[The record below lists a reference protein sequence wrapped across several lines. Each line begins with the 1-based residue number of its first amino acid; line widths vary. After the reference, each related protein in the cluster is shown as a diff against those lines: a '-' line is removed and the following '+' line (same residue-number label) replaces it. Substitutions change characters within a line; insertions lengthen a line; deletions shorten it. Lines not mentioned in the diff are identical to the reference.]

1 MPIERKPTKTERS
14 SKIQSFMNTFDKN
27 VARPNLFHV
36 RMHPP
41 SNGYSGSPSSGG
53 GAGKVSYN
61 GTGYGTAESSE
72 MELRVQS
79 VTMPGKNITTTP
91 NDNAYGPSYEM
102 ANGISYAEEIEVTYI
117 LDSDH
122 RVKDFFNSWQDQI
135 VDPSTYDLNYYN
147 DYIGQMEIFQLDQND
162 NAASAILVNDVFPKS
177 VGPVQYS
184 MESGNS
190 ILTVSVMMAFRNW
203 EPLVINYQGTSGSS
217 WIDTRYNNLIPPT
230 GVAANLSGQEGQMA
244 IRDYVSN
251 PFYKIFELFGIE
263 QPPQVQQMLTQLNTA
278 YNFTSDPTQ
287 FLKKNIGDTLGTSFV
302 GSLINR

>member
-1 MPIERKPTKTERS
+1 
-14 SKIQSFMNTFDKN
+14 MNTFDKN

-122 RVKDFFNSWQDQI
+122 RVKNFFNSWQDQI

-177 VGPVQYS
+177 VGPIQYS
-184 MESGNS
+184 MESGNA

-203 EPLVINYQGTSGSS
+203 EPLAINYQGTSGSS

-287 FLKKNIGDTLGTSFV
+287 FLKKNLGDTLGTSFV
-302 GSLINR
+302 GSLLNR

>member
-36 RMHPP
+36 VMNPPVHIHGHPMAT
-41 SNGYSGSPSSGG
+41 NYETVGYR
-53 GAGKVSYN
+53 
-61 GTGYGTAESSE
+61 GTAFNGAASDE

-79 VTMPGKNITTTP
+79 ITMPGKNITTTP

-122 RVKDFFNSWQDQI
+122 RVREFFNNWQDKI
-135 VDPSTYDLNYYN
+135 VNPVTYDLNYYD
-147 DYIGQMEIFQLDQND
+147 DYVGEMTIYQLDQND
-162 NAASAILVNDVFPKS
+162 NNASAVKVHEVFPKS
-177 VGPVQYS
+177 VGPIQYS

-190 ILTVSVMMAFRNW
+190 ILTVSVMMAFKKW
-203 EPLVINYQGTSGSS
+203 TPIVVNYNGTSGAS

-230 GVAANLSGQEGQMA
+230 EVAANRSGQEGQTE
-244 IRDYVSN
+244 IRDYVSH
-251 PFYKIFELFGIE
+251 PFYKLEKLFGIE

-287 FLKKNIGDTLGTSFV
+287 FLKKNLGDTLGTSFV
-302 GSLINR
+302 GSLLNR